1 MVSVV
6 GWFVVVV
13 KDPDAVVGH
22 PLAEAARVIVFFGD
36 SGIPVR
42 RVQVEVSN

>member
-1 MVSVV
+1 MER
-6 GWFVVVV
+6 GQFVIIV
-13 KDPDAVVGH
+13 KNHDVVVGH